1 MKGLPVCIK
10 IATKYFLT
18 TFLRHSLI
26 MLRDLLLILADGNF
40 HSGEELGARLGVTRA
55 AVWKQLKKLE
65 SLNIPLSSVKG
76 KGYRLSDAIELLDH
90 DEILTKVDGRLDC
103 LEVLLNTESTNS
115 YLLAKASDHMGKRYA
130 VLAEKQEAGRGRRGR
145 TWVSPFGKNIYL
157 SMLWSFSGGLASL
170 EGLSL
175 VIAIA
180 VEKALAELGVEEAKL
195 KWPNDVYLDKK
206 KLAGIL
212 LEVSGEYSGHCQVVI
227 GIGLNIKL
235 SEHDAESIAQ
245 PWAQLSSH
253 IGAVDRNA
261 IAAKVISHL
270 IAEIDQFDKQGFEP
284 FQQYWIHRDAFYD
297 QEVDLILPNKV
308 RSGIAKGVNNKGELV
323 LKTDSGLE
331 SINAGELSL
340 RLKNVPID

>member
-1 MKGLPVCIK
+1 
-10 IATKYFLT
+10 
-18 TFLRHSLI
+18 
-26 MLRDLLLILADGNF
+26 MLRDLLTILADGNF
-40 HSGEELGARLGVTRA
+40 HSGEDLGARLGVTRA

-90 DEILTKVDGRLDC
+90 DEIINKVDGRLDC

-115 YLLAKASDHMGKRYA
+115 YLLEKASDHMGKRYA

-180 VEKALAELGVEEAKL
+180 VEKALAELGVDDAKL

-235 SEHDAESIAQ
+235 SEHDAESIDQ
-245 PWAQLSSH
+245 PWAQLSGH
-253 IGAVDRNA
+253 IAGIDRNT
-261 IAAKVISHL
+261 IAAKMISHL
-270 IAEIDQFDKQGFEP
+270 IAAIDLFDKQGFDP
-284 FQQYWIHRDAFYD
+284 FQEYWLKRDAFYE
-297 QEVDLILPNKV
+297 QEVDLILPNQV
-308 RSGIAKGVNNKGELV
+308 RSGIAKGVNAKGELL
-323 LKTDSGLE
+323 LKTELGLE

>member
-1 MKGLPVCIK
+1 MKGLPSCIT
-10 IATKYFLT
+10 IGLT
-18 TFLRHSLI
+18 HNSGTA
-26 MLRDLLLILADGNF
+26 MLRNLLAILADGNF
-40 HSGEELGARLGVTRA
+40 HSGEELGTQLGVTRA

-76 KGYRLSDAIELLDH
+76 KGYRLSDAIELLDQPI
-90 DEILTKVDGRLDC
+90 ILEKLEGRLDC

-115 YLLAKASDHMGKRYA
+115 YLLDKASDHMGKRYA
-130 VLAEKQEAGRGRRGR
+130 VLAEKQESGRGRRGR

-157 SMLWSFSGGLASL
+157 SMLWSFNGGIGSL

-180 VEKALAELGVEEAKL
+180 VERALTELGVEDAKL
-195 KWPNDVYLDKK
+195 KWPNDVYLDNK

-235 SEHDAESIAQ
+235 SDYDAETIDQ
-245 PWAQLSSH
+245 PWAQLSEYLGG
-253 IGAVDRNA
+253 IDRNT
-261 IAAKVISHL
+261 IAATMIDHL
-270 IAEIDQFDKQGFEP
+270 INAIEQFEKNGFVP
-284 FQQYWIHRDAFYD
+284 FQVYWSTRDAFLNK
-297 QEVDLILPNKV
+297 EVDLILPTV
-308 RSGIAKGVNNKGELV
+308 TRSGVAKGVNSKGELL
-323 LKTDSGLE
+323 LKTEAGLE

-340 RLKNVPID
+340 RLKNVPVN